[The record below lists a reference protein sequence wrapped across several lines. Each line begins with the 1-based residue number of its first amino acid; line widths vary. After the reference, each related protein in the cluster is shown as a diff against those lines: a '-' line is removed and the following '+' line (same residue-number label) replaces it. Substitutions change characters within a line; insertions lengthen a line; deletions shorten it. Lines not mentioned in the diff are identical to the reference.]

1 MPLIRPRRLS
11 PGQTVGLVA
20 PSSAP
25 NEPEDIRFAIETLE
39 SLGFRVRP
47 GAHVFDRQGYLAGA
61 DAMRAADV
69 NAMFADDG
77 IDAIWCVRGGYGA
90 SRILPMLDYE
100 RMRRTPKALI
110 GFSDITALHMALH
123 TQASLVSF
131 HGPVAWRAF
140 TPYTLG
146 EWKRVLCE
154 TTVPVRLGAPPAF
167 EIREGQ
173 VDRKN
178 RVTTLVSGSAQ
189 GRLVGGNLCLMAH
202 LTGTRYAPDLRGAIL
217 FLEDVDEPY
226 YRIDRFLTQLWLSG
240 SLDGVA
246 GVVFGKFTRCE
257 PSASFVQ
264 NRVLEDILAERCRT
278 LGVPAVSGFMIGH
291 VDDQTTLPI
300 GCLAELNADTGTLTL
315 LESGVE

>member
-1 MPLIRPRRLS
+1 MIRPRRLS

-25 NEPEDIRFAIETLE
+25 NEPEDIRFAVEVLE

-61 DAMRAADV
+61 DATRAADL
-69 NAMFADDG
+69 NTMFADDG

-90 SRILPMLDYE
+90 SRILPMLDYD
-100 RMRRTPKALI
+100 RMRRSPKALI
-110 GFSDITALHMALH
+110 GFSDITSLHMALH
-123 TQASLVSF
+123 TQADLVSF

-140 TPYTLG
+140 TPYTLH
-146 EWKRVLCE
+146 EWKHVLCE
-154 TTVPVRLGAPPAF
+154 TNVPVRLGAPPAF
-167 EIREGQ
+167 ELREGQ

-178 RVTTLVSGSAQ
+178 RVMTLVPGRVR

-278 LGVPAVSGFMIGH
+278 LRVPAISGFMVGH

-300 GCLAELNADTGTLTL
+300 GCLAELDADAGTLTL
-315 LESGVE
+315 LEAGVE